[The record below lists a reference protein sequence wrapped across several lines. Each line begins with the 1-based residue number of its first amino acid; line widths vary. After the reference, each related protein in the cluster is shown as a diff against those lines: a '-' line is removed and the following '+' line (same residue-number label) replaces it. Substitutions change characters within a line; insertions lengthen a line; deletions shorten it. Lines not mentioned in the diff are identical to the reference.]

1 MLVGDADFCHQTPAL
16 TIRILLPNTL
26 DFMMN
31 TQLKYAWLAMPSLT
45 SLLFIAAL
53 GLTSQAAWADGT
65 ALADK
70 GGCLACHNVD
80 SRKVGPAFKDV
91 AAKYKG
97 QDVQATLIEK
107 IKTGGRGNWGVL
119 PMPPNAGKLS
129 DDEFKEVV
137 QWITSL

>member
-1 MLVGDADFCHQTPAL
+1 MHTQPFASSGRLSKATGAAL
-16 TIRILLPNTL
+16 LLATSL
-26 DFMMN
+26 GLN
-31 TQLKYAWLAMPSLT
+31 TQTVL
-45 SLLFIAAL
+45 
-53 GLTSQAAWADGT
+53 ADGL

-80 SRKVGPAFKDV
+80 SRKVGPGYKEV

-97 QDVQATLIEK
+97 QDVQDMLIKK
-107 IKTGGRGNWGVL
+107 IKEGGRGSWGVL

>member
-1 MLVGDADFCHQTPAL
+1 MKTQSLHSYARLSLFAGLLLAAALAL
-16 TIRILLPNTL
+16 TAQN
-26 DFMMN
+26 
-31 TQLKYAWLAMPSLT
+31 
-45 SLLFIAAL
+45 
-53 GLTSQAAWADGT
+53 
-65 ALADK
+65 ALADGAVVAEK

-80 SRKVGPAFKDV
+80 TRKVGPAFKDV

-129 DDEFKEVV
+129 EDEFKEVV
-137 QWITSL
+137 QWITAL

>member
-1 MLVGDADFCHQTPAL
+1 MRTQSLPSFARISHAMAAL
-16 TIRILLPNTL
+16 L
-26 DFMMN
+26 
-31 TQLKYAWLAMPSLT
+31 
-45 SLLFIAAL
+45 IAATL
-53 GLTSQAAWADGT
+53 GFTAQEALAEGA

-70 GGCLACHNVD
+70 AGCMACHNVD
-80 SRKVGPAFKDV
+80 SRKVGPGFKEV

-129 DDEFKEVV
+129 DEEFQEVV
-137 QWITSL
+137 QWITAL

>member
-1 MLVGDADFCHQTPAL
+1 MAL
-16 TIRILLPNTL
+16 
-26 DFMMN
+26 
-31 TQLKYAWLAMPSLT
+31 
-45 SLLFIAAL
+45 
-53 GLTSQAAWADGT
+53 ADGA

-107 IKTGGRGNWGVL
+107 IKTGG
-119 PMPPNAGKLS
+119 
-129 DDEFKEVV
+129 
-137 QWITSL
+137 QWQLGRVADAA

>member
-1 MLVGDADFCHQTPAL
+1 
-16 TIRILLPNTL
+16 
-26 DFMMN
+26 MN
-31 TQLKYAWLAMPSLT
+31 TQSKHAWLPMPTLT
-45 SLLFIAAL
+45 SLLFVAAL
-53 GLTSQAAWADGT
+53 GLASQAVWADG
-65 ALADK
+65 AVMADK

-97 QDVQATLIEK
+97 QDIQATLIEK

>member
-1 MLVGDADFCHQTPAL
+1 MH
-16 TIRILLPNTL
+16 
-26 DFMMN
+26 
-31 TQLKYAWLAMPSLT
+31 TQSLASFARLSKAMG
-45 SLLFIAAL
+45 AAL
-53 GLTSQAAWADGT
+53 VLAASLGFHAQTAQADGL
-65 ALADK
+65 ALAEK

-80 SRKVGPAFKDV
+80 SRKVGPGYKEI

-97 QDVQATLIEK
+97 QDVQGMLIKK
-107 IKTGGRGNWGVL
+107 IKEGGRGNWGVL

>member
-1 MLVGDADFCHQTPAL
+1 MNIQSN
-16 TIRILLPNTL
+16 NT
-26 DFMMN
+26 
-31 TQLKYAWLAMPSLT
+31 WLSIPTLT
-45 SLLFIAAL
+45 SLLFITAL
-53 GLTSQAAWADGT
+53 GLASQAAWADGA
-65 ALADK
+65 ALAEK

-91 AAKYKG
+91 SAKYKG

-119 PMPPNAGKLS
+119 PMPPNVGKLS

-137 QWITSL
+137 QWITAL